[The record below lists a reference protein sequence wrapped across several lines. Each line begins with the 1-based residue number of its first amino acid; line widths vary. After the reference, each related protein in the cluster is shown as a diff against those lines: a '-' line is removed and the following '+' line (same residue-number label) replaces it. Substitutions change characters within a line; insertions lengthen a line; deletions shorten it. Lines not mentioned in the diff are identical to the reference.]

1 MKSIVRS
8 AVLGMVCAAFAAA
21 VPALAQD
28 KAKPSADKAKSAAPA
43 KDAATGKDA
52 GPPPKVL
59 LDNPKVR
66 ATEVRFKPGEGSG
79 MRERQASLTRAETD
93 GTMERTYPDGK
104 KETVNWKAG
113 EVRWFPK
120 ETFSNKNVGKKDIV
134 LFVVEPK

>member
-8 AVLGMVCAAFAAA
+8 AVLGMVSAAVLAAIA
-21 VPALAQD
+21 VPAAVAQD
-28 KAKPSADKAKSAAPA
+28 KAKPSADKAKAAPA
-43 KDAATGKDA
+43 KA
-52 GPPPKVL
+52 GAVVAPTVL

-66 ATEVRFKPGEGSG
+66 ATEVRYKPGEGGG
-79 MRERQASLTRAETD
+79 MRERQARLTRAITD

-120 ETFSNKNVGKKDIV
+120 ETFSNTNVGKREIV

>member
-8 AVLGMVCAAFAAA
+8 AVLGMVCGALAAMA
-21 VPALAQD
+21 PAMAQD
-28 KAKPSADKAKSAAPA
+28 KAKPSADKVKAAAPA
-43 KDAATGKDA
+43 KDAAPGKDA
-52 GPPPKVL
+52 GIAPKVL

-66 ATEVRFKPGEGSG
+66 ATEVRYKPGEGGG
-79 MRERQASLTRAETD
+79 MRERQARLTRAVTD

-120 ETFSNKNVGKKDIV
+120 ETFSNRNVGKKEIV
-134 LFVVEPK
+134 LFIVEPK

>member
-1 MKSIVRS
+1 MVS
-8 AVLGMVCAAFAAA
+8 ATALAMLAASPAA
-21 VPALAQD
+21 AQD
-28 KAKPSADKAKSAAPA
+28 KAKPSADKVKAATPA
-43 KDAATGKDA
+43 KEGSKDVA
-52 GPPPKVL
+52 PKVL

-66 ATEVRFKPGEGSG
+66 ATEIRYKPGEGGG
-79 MRERQASLTRAETD
+79 MRERQPRLTRAVTD

-120 ETFSNKNVGKKDIV
+120 ETFSNKNVGKKEIV

>member
-8 AVLGMVCAAFAAA
+8 AVLGMVSAAA
-21 VPALAQD
+21 LAMLAASPAAAQD
-28 KAKPSADKAKSAAPA
+28 KAKPSADKVKAAAPA
-43 KDAATGKDA
+43 KGSSKDVA
-52 GPPPKVL
+52 PKVL

-66 ATEVRFKPGEGSG
+66 ATEIRYKPGEGGG
-79 MRERQASLTRAETD
+79 MRERQARLTRAVTD

-104 KETVNWKAG
+104 KETVSWKAG

-120 ETFSNKNVGKKDIV
+120 ETFSNRNVGKKEIV